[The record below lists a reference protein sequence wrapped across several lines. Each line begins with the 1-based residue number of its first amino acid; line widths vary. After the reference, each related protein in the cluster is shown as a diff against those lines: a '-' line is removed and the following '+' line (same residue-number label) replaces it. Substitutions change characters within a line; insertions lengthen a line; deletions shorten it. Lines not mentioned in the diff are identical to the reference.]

1 VAKGQT
7 VPEGERSVTNFIETH
22 QFSDATE
29 EILVA
34 VRELEPAIRDAA
46 ESVESE
52 RHLPHDLAHALMRAG
67 IFRMGVPRVYG
78 GPELDPMGQ
87 VRVVEEASRIE
98 GSVGWL
104 SMIGSAGSFLAA
116 FLEPS
121 VAQRLF
127 GSTGSVL
134 AGNLRPPQRAD
145 VVDGGYRVNGH
156 FRFGSGCDHATV
168 MACGC
173 VVYRD
178 GKPETTRRGDPH
190 IRVMLVPKSKVTIV
204 DVWQTTGMRGTGSN
218 DYIVDNVFVPSEESP
233 SMAEPPF
240 CSGPLYRFPQLF
252 LVSHAGVPLGL
263 ARSALDFVQEL
274 STQKETSPGRG
285 QMRDDTNV
293 QETVAWA
300 EAHLAAA
307 RCFVYETVEDLWRS
321 LNAGSR
327 PTPGQHANYRL
338 MITYSHQAA
347 KQVISTLYDLAATSS
362 IFRKNR
368 LERDMRDILTACQHR
383 VVHLKMYR
391 PAGRMLLGL
400 NPDEP
405 FF

>member
-1 VAKGQT
+1 M
-7 VPEGERSVTNFIETH
+7 EIH
-22 QFSDATE
+22 QFSAATE
-29 EILVA
+29 EILA
-34 VRELEPAIRDAA
+34 GVRALEPDIRQAA
-46 ESVESE
+46 EAIDRE
-52 RHLPHDLAHALMRAG
+52 RHLPDALAHSLMEAG
-67 IFRMGVPRVYG
+67 IFRMGVPHVYG

-87 VRVVEEASRIE
+87 VRVVEELSRLE

-104 SMIGSAGSFLAA
+104 SMISSAGSFLAA
-116 FLEPS
+116 FLAPRIAEKLFAAVDS
-121 VAQRLF
+121 V
-127 GSTGSVL
+127 V

-145 VVDGGYRVNGH
+145 LADGGYRVNGH
-156 FRFGSGCDHATV
+156 FRFGSGCQHASI

-173 VVYRD
+173 VVHRD
-178 GKPETTRRGDPH
+178 GKPELTSRGEPH

-218 DYIVDNVFVPSEESP
+218 DYLVDNVFVPSEESP

-240 CSGPLYRFPQLF
+240 CSGPLYRFPQMF

-274 STQKETSPGRG
+274 SARKQISPGG
-285 QMRDDTNV
+285 TLMRDDTNV
-293 QETVAWA
+293 QETIAWA

-307 RCFVYETVEDLWRS
+307 RCFVYGVLEDLWRS
-321 LNAGSR
+321 LNKGAR
-327 PTPGQHANYRL
+327 PTTRQHANYRL

-347 KQVISTLYDLAATSS
+347 KQIISTLYDLASTSS
-362 IFRKNR
+362 IFRANR

-383 VVHLKMYR
+383 VVHPKMYR
-391 PAGRMLLGL
+391 PAGRLLLGL
-400 NPDEP
+400 SPDEP

>member
-1 VAKGQT
+1 M
-7 VPEGERSVTNFIETH
+7 EIHR
-22 QFSDATE
+22 FSSATE
-29 EILVA
+29 EILA
-34 VRELEPAIRDAA
+34 GVRALEPEIREAADAIEA
-46 ESVESE
+46 E
-52 RHLPHDLAHALMRAG
+52 RHLPEQLALALMRAG
-67 IFRMGVPRVYG
+67 VFRMGVPRVYG

-87 VRVVEEASRIE
+87 VRVVEELSRIE

-104 SMIGSAGSFLAA
+104 SMISSAGSFLAA
-116 FLEPS
+116 FLQPS
-121 VAQRLF
+121 VAERVF
-127 GSTGSVL
+127 SAPESVL

-145 VVDGGYRVNGH
+145 AVDGGYRVSGH
-156 FRFGSGCDHATV
+156 FRFGSGCHHASV

-178 GKPETTRRGDPH
+178 GQLETTRRGDPN

-240 CSGPLYRFPQLF
+240 CPGPLYRFPQLF

-263 ARSALDFVQEL
+263 ARSALDFVLEL
-274 STQKETSPGRG
+274 STRKESSPGRG
-285 QMRDDTNV
+285 LMRDDTNA
-293 QETVAWA
+293 QETIAWA

-307 RCFVYETVEDLWRS
+307 RCFVYGVLEDLWRS
-321 LNAGSR
+321 LSEGAR
-327 PTPGQHANYRL
+327 TTPRQHANYRL

-362 IFRKNR
+362 IFRSNR

-383 VVHLKMYR
+383 VVHPKMYR
-391 PAGRMLLGL
+391 PAGRLLLGL
-400 NPDEP
+400 TADEP